1 MSFFTHSGNKLAMT
15 VLAAGALALGG
26 TGVAAI
32 ADSLPD
38 SPGALVE
45 TESPSATAT
54 ETESPEPTP
63 TETETESPEPAPIET
78 ETESLESTTTETGD
92 PEQTPAETDDP
103 EGPPASTPVGPDVT
117 GPAAV
122 GLCNAFSH
130 GGLNSTSTPYSLL
143 VEVAGGAEGIDDYCA
158 TIPAPQD
165 STDDANGTT
174 DGDTG
179 EEAVEPQQVEPQQ
192 AEPQR
197 QNAPASN
204 GGAGQQDNSAKHS
217 GGRQR

>member
-1 MSFFTHSGNKLAMT
+1 MSFFTTSGNKLAMT

-32 ADSLPD
+32 ADSLPN

-45 TESPSATAT
+45 TESPSPTPTATETESPEPTPT

-63 TETETESPEPAPIET
+63 TETETESPEPTPT
-78 ETESLESTTTETGD
+78 ETEDPEPAPTETD
-92 PEQTPAETDDP
+92 
-103 EGPPASTPVGPDVT
+103 GPPASTPVGPDVT

-122 GLCNAFSH
+122 GLCNAFSN

-143 VEVAGGAEGIDDYCA
+143 MQVAGSAEGIDDYCA

-165 STDDANGTT
+165 GTDDANGTT
-174 DGDTG
+174 DGDTD
-179 EEAVEPQQVEPQQ
+179 EEAVEPQQVEPQ
-192 AEPQR
+192 R
-197 QNAPASN
+197 QDAPASN
-204 GGAGQQDNSAKHS
+204 GDGHQGNSAKHS
-217 GGRQR
+217 GGRQG

>member
-1 MSFFTHSGNKLAMT
+1 MSFFTTSGNKLAMT

-32 ADSLPD
+32 ADSLPN

-45 TESPSATAT
+45 TESPSPTPTAT
-54 ETESPEPTP
+54 ETESPEPTPTETASPEPTP
-63 TETETESPEPAPIET
+63 TETETESPEPTPT
-78 ETESLESTTTETGD
+78 ETEDPEPAPTETD
-92 PEQTPAETDDP
+92 
-103 EGPPASTPVGPDVT
+103 GPPASTPVGPDVT

-143 VEVAGGAEGIDDYCA
+143 MQVAGGTEGIDGYCA

-165 STDDANGTT
+165 GTDDANGTT
-174 DGDTG
+174 DGGTD

-192 AEPQR
+192 VEPQR
-197 QNAPASN
+197 QDAPASN
-204 GGAGQQDNSAKHS
+204 GAGHQGNSAKHS
-217 GGRQR
+217 GGRQG

>member
-1 MSFFTHSGNKLAMT
+1 MSFFTPSGNKLAMT

-38 SPGALVE
+38 SPNSLVE
-45 TESPSATAT
+45 TESPSPTAT

-63 TETETESPEPAPIET
+63 TETETESPEPTPTET
-78 ETESLESTTTETGD
+78 ETESPESTTTETED
-92 PEQTPAETDDP
+92 PEQTPTETDDP

-117 GPAAV
+117 GPAAA

-143 VEVAGGAEGIDDYCA
+143 VQVAGGADGIDDYCA

-165 STDDANGTT
+165 GTDDANGTTDGDT

-179 EEAVEPQQVEPQQ
+179 EEAVEPQQVEPQ
-192 AEPQR
+192 R

-204 GGAGQQDNSAKHS
+204 GGAGHQGNSAKHS
-217 GGRQR
+217 GGRQG

>member
-1 MSFFTHSGNKLAMT
+1 MSFFTTSGNKLAMT

-32 ADSLPD
+32 ADSLPS
-38 SPGALVE
+38 SPDALVE
-45 TESPSATAT
+45 TESPSPTAT

-63 TETETESPEPAPIET
+63 TETETKSPEPTPTET
-78 ETESLESTTTETGD
+78 ETESPEPTPTETD
-92 PEQTPAETDDP
+92 SAEPTPTETDEP

-143 VEVAGGAEGIDDYCA
+143 VQVAGGEEGIDDYCA

-165 STDDANGTT
+165 GADDANGTP

-179 EEAVEPQQVEPQQ
+179 DEPVEPQQVEPQH
-192 AEPQR
+192 
-197 QNAPASN
+197 QNTPASN
-204 GGAGQQDNSAKHS
+204 GNAGHQGNSANHS